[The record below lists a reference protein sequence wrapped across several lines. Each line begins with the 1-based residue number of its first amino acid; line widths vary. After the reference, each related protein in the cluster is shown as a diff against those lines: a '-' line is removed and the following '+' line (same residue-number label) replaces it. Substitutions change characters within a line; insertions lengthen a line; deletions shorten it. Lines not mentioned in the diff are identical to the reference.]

1 MKLLTD
7 ILKTIHDGLFILALV
22 LAVAGFELSERPW
35 YEPEEMAS
43 LCKFPCPEPP
53 PIYQT
58 SAGEISYEWI
68 RKESAN
74 TGRWV
79 MRIPGGGE

>member
-7 ILKTIHDGLFILALV
+7 ILKTILDGLFILLLV

-53 PIYQT
+53 PIYQMPVK
-58 SAGEISYEWI
+58 SAKHEIM
-68 RKESAN
+68 KKLAKK
-74 TGRWV
+74 V
-79 MRIPGGGE
+79 KQ

>member
-7 ILKTIHDGLFILALV
+7 ILKTIFDGLFILALV

-43 LCKFPCPEPP
+43 LCKFPCKFPDPV
-53 PIYQT
+53 YRL
-58 SAGEISYEWI
+58 AV
-68 RKESAN
+68 ESQKYL
-74 TGRWV
+74 TK
-79 MRIPGGGE
+79 GGF